1 MYYVPLLM
9 LRGLIGPTKTYK
21 SEAMAAHQQLVSNW
35 SDAIKAAEAA
45 QNGGYWPVH
54 VDEDGNISAALPPDP
69 DTILDITDAVA
80 GSVEVASSLKS
91 EED

>member
-1 MYYVPLLM
+1 M
-9 LRGLIGPTKTYK
+9 LFPFYLV
-21 SEAMAAHQQLVSNW
+21 QLF
-35 SDAIKAAEAA
+35 I
-45 QNGGYWPVH
+45 
-54 VDEDGNISAALPPDP
+54 EDGNISSALPPDP